1 MADLNKFQRSKD
13 RIAEILNYLMN
24 TSDGGHLKNQYIRTL
39 QQSMSVIDEKMKEFN
54 NTKISESRKTA

>member
-24 TSDGGHLKNQYIRTL
+24 TGDGDHLKNQYIRTL